1 MTDWNPQPGRAPI
14 PAAPED
20 DFLDGNALAGP
31 LSEVFAIDIT
41 AALGTCGNCGD
52 VRPLAE
58 ARLYVHAPAKLL
70 RCPSCD
76 GVLLRLDERGGRI
89 ILDLSGFRQLTI
101 VIG

>member
-1 MTDWNPQPGRAPI
+1 MSEWNPQSDRTPRQVPRD
-14 PAAPED
+14 D

-41 AALGTCGNCGD
+41 GALGTCGGCGA
-52 VRPLAE
+52 VRAVAE
-58 ARLYVHAPAKLL
+58 AHLYIHAPAKLL

-101 VIG
+101 EIR